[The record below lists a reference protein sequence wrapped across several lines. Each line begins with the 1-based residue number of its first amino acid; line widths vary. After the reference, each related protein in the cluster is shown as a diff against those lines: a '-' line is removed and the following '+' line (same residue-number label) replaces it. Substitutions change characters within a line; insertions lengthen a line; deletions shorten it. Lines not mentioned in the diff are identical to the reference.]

1 MPRSRRIPQTPAPSR
16 PTTVFEKTPVG
27 GLFPHESEFTS
38 NGARV
43 RYWTYTG
50 PDSRDEDA
58 VMLLVHGFR
67 GDHHGL
73 ALIAEALASRWDV
86 VVPDLPGFGKSEP
99 LTTREHDVAAYAD
112 VVSDLVQLIG
122 SRPVVLVG
130 HSFGSVVAAAVAAQ
144 RPAPVA
150 GLALINPICEPAL
163 ESSARIPS
171 LAAAA
176 FYRVC
181 AALPGR
187 WGNALVRSSVVTR
200 ISSLLMMKT
209 KDPELRRFINGQ
221 HDAYFGSFASRTVVL
236 EAYRASIR
244 DTVRD
249 SAPRVAVPTLL
260 VAAEKDDLGSV
271 PGQESLAQTFPNA
284 RLEVIPDVGHL
295 IHYETPRRAAAMID
309 GFADELELAQNGSSP
324 TTRRPEAAR

>member
-1 MPRSRRIPQTPAPSR
+1 VPRSRRIPQPPVSSR
-16 PTTVFEKTPVG
+16 PTTVFEKAPVG
-27 GLFPHESEFTS
+27 GLFPYEAEFTS

-43 RYWTYTG
+43 RYWTYAG
-50 PDSRDEDA
+50 RESRDDDA

-112 VVSDLVQLIG
+112 VVSDLVHLIG
-122 SRPVVLVG
+122 NRPVVLVG
-130 HSFGSVVAAAVAAQ
+130 HSFGSVVAAAIAAR
-144 RPAPVA
+144 RPGPVA

-163 ESSARIPS
+163 ESSARVPS

-181 AALPGR
+181 ASLPGR
-187 WGNALVRSSVVTR
+187 WGNTLVRSSVVTR

-236 EAYRASIR
+236 QAYRASIR

-249 SAPRVAVPTLL
+249 SAPGVDVPTLL

-271 PGQESLAQTFPNA
+271 PGQERLAETFPNA

-309 GFADELELAQNGSSP
+309 GFVDELELGSKDSAQADR
-324 TTRRPEAAR
+324 TPEDAR